1 MRVQQDAERELIIL
15 LGDALSAPERVR
27 AVLPEGWSPR
37 KGLQVTVQSDGTPIT
52 SRGWTR
58 ETIRISVHAEQRSQV
73 SKVMRLIDAFLL
85 SPRQGHF
92 LSIQPGAGILV
103 TPDSKVG
110 GHVAS
115 ATYRVAKPRII
126 LGGEK

>member
-15 LGDALSAPERVR
+15 LGRALDAPEKVR
-27 AVLPEGWSPR
+27 SALPEGWSPR
-37 KGLQVTVQSDGTPIT
+37 KGIQVVVQSDGTPVS

-58 ETIRISVHAEQRSQV
+58 ETIRVSVHGDPKSRV
-73 SKVMRLIDAFLL
+73 GKLMRVIDGFLL

-92 LSIQPGAGILV
+92 LSVKPGAGVLV

-115 ATYRVAKPRII
+115 ATYRVAKPRMI

>member
-1 MRVQQDAERELIIL
+1 MRVQQDSERELIDL
-15 LGDALSAPERVR
+15 LGRATGTPEMVSAF
-27 AVLPEGWSPR
+27 LPDKWSPA
-37 KGLQVTVQSDGTPIT
+37 KGVHITVQSDGTPVS

-58 ETIRISVHAEQRSQV
+58 ETLRVTVHGAQKSQISKMAR
-73 SKVMRLIDAFLL
+73 MIDAFLL

-92 LSIQPGAGILV
+92 LAVQPGAGLMV

-110 GHVAS
+110 GFVAS